1 MQLTISGKQSYL
13 GDALRGYIEELW
25 PVLVGRYFEN
35 LIVGHN
41 TMLKQG
47 TDIRADVTVHVG
59 KVILLQGYV
68 MADDALA
75 ASCEATEH
83 VCTWLRRCKWRLRD
97 HNGTGRT
104 IGTIGWR

>member
-1 MQLTISGKQSYL
+1 MQLTISGKQPYL
-13 GDALRGYIEELW
+13 GDALRCYIEELW

-35 LIVGHN
+35 PTVSHN

-47 TDIRADVTVHVG
+47 TDICADVTVHVG
-59 KVILLQGYV
+59 KVMQGHA

-104 IGTIGWR
+104 IRTIGWR

>member
-25 PVLVGRYFEN
+25 SVLVGRYFEN
-35 LIVGHN
+35 LTVGHN

-47 TDIRADVTVHVG
+47 TDIR
-59 KVILLQGYV
+59 VILLQGYV